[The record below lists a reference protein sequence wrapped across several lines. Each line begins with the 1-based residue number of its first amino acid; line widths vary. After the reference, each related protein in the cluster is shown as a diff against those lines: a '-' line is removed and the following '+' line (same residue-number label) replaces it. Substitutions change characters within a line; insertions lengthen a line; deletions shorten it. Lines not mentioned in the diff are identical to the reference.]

1 MTDQVISLLT
11 VVVAGFVLFMRIKD
25 YRKHKVVM
33 SEVLQRDKLI
43 EKFKLK
49 GTRAA
54 LYLFAVA
61 TLAFVVM
68 AFYNPDLFQG
78 LTYIAVFGIMTF
90 SEWINVQTVEF
101 IHIFEKSAVY
111 SGLDFRIK
119 SIRAVS
125 PATRRMVSVAM
136 LDGKTHSVPVSV
148 GDKLSEL
155 LKNRKAK

>member
-1 MTDQVISLLT
+1 MTDQILSLLT

-25 YRKHKVVM
+25 YRKFKTILG
-33 SEVLQRDKLI
+33 EVTQKDTLVER
-43 EKFKLK
+43 FKLK
-49 GTRAA
+49 GTRSA
-54 LYLFAVA
+54 LYLFGVA
-61 TLAFVVM
+61 TIVFGIM
-68 AFYNPDLFQG
+68 AFFNTDLFQG
-78 LTYIAVFGIMTF
+78 LTYIGVFAIMTF

-101 IHIFEKSAVY
+101 VHVFEKTVVY
-111 SGLDFRIK
+111 SGQDFRIK